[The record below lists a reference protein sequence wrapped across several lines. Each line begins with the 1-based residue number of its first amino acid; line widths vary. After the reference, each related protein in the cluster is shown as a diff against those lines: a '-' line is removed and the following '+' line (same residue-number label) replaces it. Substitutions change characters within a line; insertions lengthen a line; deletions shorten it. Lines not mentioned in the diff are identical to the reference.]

1 MNYCALDDAF
11 QAIGGA
17 PSPGC
22 SMDAASKAARKEE
35 RRKARRCKGP
45 AATYLDLDPDR
56 PSDQNMPNVPA
67 MNSAIGMTE
76 HVPVTAQ
83 YGISEPFAHKHTH
96 EDQNVPNFDKDPLYD
111 YIKSDIQEH
120 VMKVKIPNG
129 GTAKPIR
136 KSFFGASMEDG
147 DDGFADY
154 IPDEKVEPTD
164 FRKAFDHMGVGR
176 AGSTAS
182 LPNASA
188 NMYWKP
194 TTRSGAQTAFVEHL
208 PPNALHNSNA
218 YTSHSQSHTSQSH
231 RDHGSMSDV
240 MKKID
245 KLFARLDDMNSST
258 SPEQATSEIMMFVS
272 SGIFVLFLM
281 DLMVKKGSTMRF

>member
-56 PSDQNMPNVPA
+56 PSVQNVPSFPE
-67 MNSAIGMTE
+67 MNSATGMTE

-83 YGISEPFAHKHTH
+83 YGVSEPFSNNHPY
-96 EDQNVPNFDKDPLYD
+96 EDQPEPNFDKDPLYD
-111 YIKSDIQEH
+111 YVQSDIAEH
-120 VMKVKIPNG
+120 VMKVKTTSKNK
-129 GTAKPIR
+129 TKPS
-136 KSFFGASMEDG
+136 KSYFGASVEDG

-154 IPDEKVEPTD
+154 VPDEKVEPTD
-164 FRKAFDHMGVGR
+164 FRKAFDHMGLR
-176 AGSTAS
+176 STAT

-194 TTRSGAQTAFVEHL
+194 LTRTGAQTAFVEHL
-208 PPNALHNSNA
+208 PPNA
-218 YTSHSQSHTSQSH
+218 YTSHSSNASFQ
-231 RDHGSMSDV
+231 RDHGSMGEV

-245 KLFARLDDMNSST
+245 KLFARLEDMNSST

>member
-56 PSDQNMPNVPA
+56 PSVQNHSGI
-67 MNSAIGMTE
+67 NSATGMTE

-83 YGISEPFAHKHTH
+83 YGVSETFASIHKHPH

-111 YIKSDIQEH
+111 YLQSDMAEH
-120 VMKVKIPNG
+120 VMKVRTCDTN
-129 GTAKPIR
+129 TCDANSSKPLR
-136 KSFFGASMEDG
+136 KSYFGASVEDG

-176 AGSTAS
+176 AGSTAT

-194 TTRSGAQTAFVEHL
+194 LTQTGAQTAFVQHL
-208 PPNALHNSNA
+208 PPNALASN
-218 YTSHSQSHTSQSH
+218 TSFQ
-231 RDHGSMSDV
+231 RDHGSMGEV

-245 KLFARLDDMNSST
+245 KLFARLEDMNSST

>member
-1 MNYCALDDAF
+1 
-11 QAIGGA
+11 
-17 PSPGC
+17 
-22 SMDAASKAARKEE
+22 MDAASKAARKEE

-56 PSDQNMPNVPA
+56 PSAQNETVSA

-83 YGISEPFAHKHTH
+83 YGTSEPFKSKKHH
-96 EDQNVPNFDKDPLYD
+96 EDQSTPNFDKDPLYD
-111 YIKSDIQEH
+111 YIQSDIGEH
-120 VMKVKIPNG
+120 VMKVRTSDTNSSPS
-129 GTAKPIR
+129 R
-136 KSFFGASMEDG
+136 KSYFGASVEDG

-154 IPDEKVEPTD
+154 IPDEKDEPTD

-176 AGSTAS
+176 AGSTAT

-194 TTRSGAQTAFVEHL
+194 LTRTGAQTAFVEHL
-208 PPNALHNSNA
+208 PPNALASN
-218 YTSHSQSHTSQSH
+218 TSFQ
-231 RDHGSMSDV
+231 RDHGSMGEV

-245 KLFARLDDMNSST
+245 KLFARLEDMNSST

>member
-56 PSDQNMPNVPA
+56 PSVQN
-67 MNSAIGMTE
+67 NSGMTE
-76 HVPVTAQ
+76 Q
-83 YGISEPFAHKHTH
+83 YGPSEPFKNKKSQV
-96 EDQNVPNFDKDPLYD
+96 DQNVPNFDKDPLYD
-111 YIKSDIQEH
+111 YIQSDISEH
-120 VMKVKIPNG
+120 VMKVKTSDGALAAP
-129 GTAKPIR
+129 R
-136 KSFFGASMEDG
+136 KSYFGASMEDG

-154 IPDEKVEPTD
+154 IPDETVEPTD
-164 FRKAFDHMGVGR
+164 FRKAFDHMGS
-176 AGSTAS
+176 GSSAT

-194 TTRSGAQTAFVEHL
+194 LTRTGANTAFVEHL
-208 PPNALHNSNA
+208 PPSSLHNSNA
-218 YTSHSQSHTSQSH
+218 YTSHSHSHSQSQ

>member
-22 SMDAASKAARKEE
+22 LMDSATKAARKEE

-56 PSDQNMPNVPA
+56 PSAQNTSA

-83 YGISEPFAHKHTH
+83 YGTSEPFYNKHPK
-96 EDQNVPNFDKDPLYD
+96 ENQIVPNFDKDPLYD
-111 YIKSDIQEH
+111 YIQSDIEEH
-120 VMKVKIPNG
+120 VMKVNTSGSNTSNSKSS
-129 GTAKPIR
+129 KPVTR
-136 KSFFGASMEDG
+136 KKFFGASVEDG

-154 IPDEKVEPTD
+154 IPDEKDEPTD
-164 FRKAFDHMGVGR
+164 FRTAFDYMGVGR
-176 AGSTAS
+176 AGSTAT

-194 TTRSGAQTAFVEHL
+194 LTRTGAQTAFVEHL
-208 PPNALHNSNA
+208 PPSA
-218 YTSHSQSHTSQSH
+218 SHSKTSYSK
-231 RDHGSMSDV
+231 DHGSMSDV

-245 KLFARLDDMNSST
+245 KLFARLEDMNSST

>member
-56 PSDQNMPNVPA
+56 QSAQNETVPA

-83 YGISEPFAHKHTH
+83 YGITEPFSHKHPKEKQDT
-96 EDQNVPNFDKDPLYD
+96 PNFDKDPLYD
-111 YIKSDIQEH
+111 YIQSDIEEH
-120 VMKVKIPNG
+120 VMKVRTTDSNSSKSS
-129 GTAKPIR
+129 R
-136 KSFFGASMEDG
+136 KSYFGASVEDG

-154 IPDEKVEPTD
+154 IPDEKDEPTD

-176 AGSTAS
+176 AGSTAT

-194 TTRSGAQTAFVEHL
+194 LTRTGAQTAFVEHL
-208 PPNALHNSNA
+208 PPNA
-218 YTSHSQSHTSQSH
+218 YTSHSSNTSFN

-245 KLFARLDDMNSST
+245 KLFARLEDMNSST

>member
-96 EDQNVPNFDKDPLYD
+96 EDQNVPNFDKDPLHD
-111 YIKSDIQEH
+111 YVKSCMQEK

-129 GTAKPIR
+129 GTEKPIR

-218 YTSHSQSHTSQSH
+218 YTSHSHSQSHSH

>member
-11 QAIGGA
+11 QAIGGT

-56 PSDQNMPNVPA
+56 PSEQNARFPA

-83 YGISEPFAHKHTH
+83 YGPSEPFKNKKSQV
-96 EDQNVPNFDKDPLYD
+96 DQNVPNFDKDPLYD
-111 YIKSDIQEH
+111 YIQSDISEH
-120 VMKVKIPNG
+120 VMKVKTSDG
-129 GTAKPIR
+129 GAVAAPR
-136 KSFFGASMEDG
+136 KSYFGASMEDG

-154 IPDEKVEPTD
+154 IPDETVEPTD
-164 FRKAFDHMGVGR
+164 FRKAFDHMGS
-176 AGSTAS
+176 GSSAT

-194 TTRSGAQTAFVEHL
+194 LTRTGAQTAFVEHL
-208 PPNALHNSNA
+208 PPSSLHNSNT
-218 YTSHSQSHTSQSH
+218 YTPHSHSHSHSHSQSQ

>member
-1 MNYCALDDAF
+1 
-11 QAIGGA
+11 
-17 PSPGC
+17 
-22 SMDAASKAARKEE
+22 MDAASKAARKEE

-56 PSDQNMPNVPA
+56 PSSKNETVPA

-83 YGISEPFAHKHTH
+83 YGFTEPFTHKKGHV
-96 EDQNVPNFDKDPLYD
+96 DQNVPNFDKDPLYD
-111 YIKSDIQEH
+111 Y
-120 VMKVKIPNG
+120 VKTQVGDHMMMVKTPEKEALE
-129 GTAKPIR
+129 TMEAPSR
-136 KSFFGASMEDG
+136 KKYFGASMEDG

-154 IPDEKVEPTD
+154 VPEEKEELSD
-164 FRKAFDHMGVGR
+164 FRTAFDHLGVGK
-176 AGSTAS
+176 AGSSAV

-194 TTRSGAQTAFVEHL
+194 LTRTGAQTAFVEHL
-208 PPNALHNSNA
+208 PPSHGSR
-218 YTSHSQSHTSQSH
+218 TSHKDQ
-231 RDHGSMSDV
+231 GSMSEV

-245 KLFARLDDMNSST
+245 KLFARLEDMNSST

>member
-56 PSDQNMPNVPA
+56 PSAQNETVSA

-83 YGISEPFAHKHTH
+83 YGITEPFTHKHPKEKQDT
-96 EDQNVPNFDKDPLYD
+96 PNFDKDPLYD
-111 YIKSDIQEH
+111 YIQSDIAEH
-120 VMKVKIPNG
+120 VMKVRTSDSNSSPS
-129 GTAKPIR
+129 R
-136 KSFFGASMEDG
+136 KSYFGASVEDG

-154 IPDEKVEPTD
+154 IPDEKDEPTD

-176 AGSTAS
+176 AGSTAT

-194 TTRSGAQTAFVEHL
+194 LTRTGAQTAFVEHL
-208 PPNALHNSNA
+208 PPNALASN
-218 YTSHSQSHTSQSH
+218 TSFN
-231 RDHGSMSDV
+231 RDHGSMSEV

-245 KLFARLDDMNSST
+245 KLFARLEDMNSST

>member
-22 SMDAASKAARKEE
+22 LMDAAAKAARKEE

-56 PSDQNMPNVPA
+56 PSDQNASVPA

-83 YGISEPFAHKHTH
+83 YGFTEPFASKHKHPQ
-96 EDQNVPNFDKDPLYD
+96 EDQNKPNFDKDPLYD
-111 YIKSDIQEH
+111 YIKSDIEEH

-129 GTAKPIR
+129 DTAKPPR

-147 DDGFADY
+147 DDRFADY
-154 IPDEKVEPTD
+154 IPDEKDEPTD
-164 FRKAFDHMGVGR
+164 FRKAFDHMGVGSS
-176 AGSTAS
+176 AT
-182 LPNASA
+182 LPNAVA

-194 TTRSGAQTAFVEHL
+194 TTRTGANTAFVEHL
-208 PPNALHNSNA
+208 PPNALHNSNV
-218 YTSHSQSHTSQSH
+218 YTPHTSHTSYSQ

-245 KLFARLDDMNSST
+245 KLFARLDDMNSSA

>member
-56 PSDQNMPNVPA
+56 PSEHNAPFPA

-83 YGISEPFAHKHTH
+83 YGTSEPFKSKKHH
-96 EDQNVPNFDKDPLYD
+96 EDQNSPNFDKDPLYD
-111 YIKSDIQEH
+111 YIESDIAEH
-120 VMKVKIPNG
+120 VMKVSTSN
-129 GTAKPIR
+129 TNTSKPSR
-136 KSFFGASMEDG
+136 KSYFGASVEDG

-154 IPDEKVEPTD
+154 IPDEKDEPTD

-176 AGSTAS
+176 AGSTAT

-194 TTRSGAQTAFVEHL
+194 LTRTGAQTAFVEHL
-208 PPNALHNSNA
+208 PPNA
-218 YTSHSQSHTSQSH
+218 YTSHSSNTSFN
-231 RDHGSMSDV
+231 RDHGSMGEV

>member
-1 MNYCALDDAF
+1 
-11 QAIGGA
+11 
-17 PSPGC
+17 
-22 SMDAASKAARKEE
+22 MDAASKAARKEE

-56 PSDQNMPNVPA
+56 PSEQNH
-67 MNSAIGMTE
+67 SGMTE
-76 HVPVTAQ
+76 HVPLTAQ
-83 YGISEPFAHKHTH
+83 YGPSEPFKNKKSHV
-96 EDQNVPNFDKDPLYD
+96 DQNKPNFDKDPLYD
-111 YIKSDIQEH
+111 YIQSDIEEH
-120 VMKVKIPNG
+120 VMKVSTSNTNAPP
-129 GTAKPIR
+129 AR
-136 KSFFGASMEDG
+136 KSYFGASMEDG

-154 IPDEKVEPTD
+154 IPDETVEPTD
-164 FRKAFDHMGVGR
+164 FRKAFDHMGLR
-176 AGSTAS
+176 STAS
-182 LPNASA
+182 LPNAAA

-194 TTRSGAQTAFVEHL
+194 LTRTGAQTAFVEHL
-208 PPNALHNSNA
+208 PPSALHNSNA
-218 YTSHSQSHTSQSH
+218 YTSHTPYSQSHQ

>member
-1 MNYCALDDAF
+1 MTYCALDDAF

-22 SMDAASKAARKEE
+22 SMDASSKVARKEE

-56 PSDQNMPNVPA
+56 PSAQNAPVSA

-83 YGISEPFAHKHTH
+83 YGITEPFSHKKGHV
-96 EDQNVPNFDKDPLYD
+96 DQNVPNFDKDPLYD
-111 YIKSDIQEH
+111 YIQSDIEEH
-120 VMKVKIPNG
+120 VMKVRTTDTNAP
-129 GTAKPIR
+129 KPSR
-136 KSFFGASMEDG
+136 KSYFGASVEDG

-154 IPDEKVEPTD
+154 VPNEKDEPTD
-164 FRKAFDHMGVGR
+164 FRTAFDHMGVGR
-176 AGSTAS
+176 AGSTAT

-194 TTRSGAQTAFVEHL
+194 LTRTGAQTAFVEHL
-208 PPNALHNSNA
+208 PPSAS
-218 YTSHSQSHTSQSH
+218 TSHTSQ
-231 RDHGSMSDV
+231 RDHGSMSEV

-245 KLFARLDDMNSST
+245 KLFARLEDMNSTT

>member
-22 SMDAASKAARKEE
+22 LMDSASKAARKEE

-56 PSDQNMPNVPA
+56 PSAQNNSA

-83 YGISEPFAHKHTH
+83 YGITEPFSHKHPK
-96 EDQNVPNFDKDPLYD
+96 EDQTAPNFDKDPLYD
-111 YIKSDIQEH
+111 YIQSDIEEH
-120 VMKVKIPNG
+120 VMKVSTSN
-129 GTAKPIR
+129 TNSSKPSR
-136 KSFFGASMEDG
+136 KKFFGASVEDG

-154 IPDEKVEPTD
+154 VPDETVEPTD

-176 AGSTAS
+176 AGSTAT

-194 TTRSGAQTAFVEHL
+194 LTRTGAQTSFVEHL
-208 PPNALHNSNA
+208 PPNALHSNNS
-218 YTSHSQSHTSQSH
+218 Q
-231 RDHGSMSDV
+231 RDHGSMSEV

-245 KLFARLDDMNSST
+245 KLFARLEDMNSST

>member
-56 PSDQNMPNVPA
+56 PSDQN
-67 MNSAIGMTE
+67 NSGMTE
-76 HVPVTAQ
+76 Q
-83 YGISEPFAHKHTH
+83 YGPSEPFKNKKSQV
-96 EDQNVPNFDKDPLYD
+96 DQNVPNFDKDPLYD
-111 YIKSDIQEH
+111 YIQSDISEH
-120 VMKVKIPNG
+120 VMKVKTSDG
-129 GTAKPIR
+129 GALAAPR
-136 KSFFGASMEDG
+136 KSYFGASMEDG

-154 IPDEKVEPTD
+154 IPDETVEPTD
-164 FRKAFDHMGVGR
+164 FRKAFDHMGS
-176 AGSTAS
+176 GSSAT
-182 LPNASA
+182 LPSAAA

-194 TTRSGAQTAFVEHL
+194 TTRTGAQTAFVEHL

-218 YTSHSQSHTSQSH
+218 YTSQSHSHSQSH

>member
-56 PSDQNMPNVPA
+56 PSDQNVPSFPA

-83 YGISEPFAHKHTH
+83 YGPSEPFKNKKSQV
-96 EDQNVPNFDKDPLYD
+96 DQNVPNFDKDPLYD
-111 YIKSDIQEH
+111 YVQSDISEH
-120 VMKVKIPNG
+120 VMKVKTSDG
-129 GTAKPIR
+129 GALAAPR
-136 KSFFGASMEDG
+136 KSYFGASMEDG

-154 IPDEKVEPTD
+154 IPDETVEPTD

-194 TTRSGAQTAFVEHL
+194 LTRTGANTAFVEHL

-218 YTSHSQSHTSQSH
+218 YTSHSQSH

>member
-56 PSDQNMPNVPA
+56 PSAQNETVPA

-83 YGISEPFAHKHTH
+83 YGITEPFTHMKSHK
-96 EDQNVPNFDKDPLYD
+96 DQNIPNFDKDPLYD
-111 YIKSDIQEH
+111 YIQSDIEEH
-120 VMKVKIPNG
+120 VMKVRTTDTNQS
-129 GTAKPIR
+129 KPSR
-136 KSFFGASMEDG
+136 KSYFGASVEDG

-154 IPDEKVEPTD
+154 IPDEKDEPTD

-176 AGSTAS
+176 AGSTAT

-194 TTRSGAQTAFVEHL
+194 LTRTGAQTAFVEHL
-208 PPNALHNSNA
+208 PPNALASN
-218 YTSHSQSHTSQSH
+218 TSFN
-231 RDHGSMSDV
+231 RDHGSMSEV

-245 KLFARLDDMNSST
+245 KLFARLEDMNSST

>member
-56 PSDQNMPNVPA
+56 PSDQNVPSFPV

-83 YGISEPFAHKHTH
+83 YGSSEPFKNKKPHF
-96 EDQNVPNFDKDPLYD
+96 DQNTPNFDKDPLYD
-111 YIKSDIQEH
+111 YVQSDIEEH
-120 VMKVKIPNG
+120 VMKVSTSNTNAPP
-129 GTAKPIR
+129 AR
-136 KSFFGASMEDG
+136 KSYFGASMEDG

-182 LPNASA
+182 LPNAAA

-194 TTRSGAQTAFVEHL
+194 LTRTGAQTAFVEHL

-218 YTSHSQSHTSQSH
+218 YTSHTPYQ

>member
-56 PSDQNMPNVPA
+56 PSVQNHSVT
-67 MNSAIGMTE
+67 NSAIGMTE

-83 YGISEPFAHKHTH
+83 YGVSEPFGDKHPY
-96 EDQNVPNFDKDPLYD
+96 EDQNTSNFDKDPLYD
-111 YIKSDIQEH
+111 YVQSDIAEH
-120 VMKVKIPNG
+120 VMKVKTNS
-129 GTAKPIR
+129 TNKPKSR
-136 KSFFGASMEDG
+136 KSYFGASVEDG

-154 IPDEKVEPTD
+154 VPDEKVEPTD

-176 AGSTAS
+176 AGSTAT

-194 TTRSGAQTAFVEHL
+194 LTRTGAQTAFVEHL
-208 PPNALHNSNA
+208 PPNALASF
-218 YTSHSQSHTSQSH
+218 Q

-245 KLFARLDDMNSST
+245 KLFARLEDMNSST

>member
-56 PSDQNMPNVPA
+56 QSAQNETVPA

-83 YGISEPFAHKHTH
+83 YGITEPFTHKHPKEKQDT
-96 EDQNVPNFDKDPLYD
+96 PNFDKDPLYD
-111 YIKSDIQEH
+111 YIQSDIAEH
-120 VMKVKIPNG
+120 VMKVRTSDSNSSPS
-129 GTAKPIR
+129 R
-136 KSFFGASMEDG
+136 KSYFGASVEDG

-154 IPDEKVEPTD
+154 IPDEKDEPTD

-176 AGSTAS
+176 AGSTAT

-194 TTRSGAQTAFVEHL
+194 LTRTGAQTAFVEHL
-208 PPNALHNSNA
+208 PPNALASN
-218 YTSHSQSHTSQSH
+218 TSFN
-231 RDHGSMSDV
+231 RDHGSMSEV

-245 KLFARLDDMNSST
+245 KLFARLEDMNSST